1 MREFVHRNHA
11 LLLTRRTM
19 TEDQHDELHAFSDNN
34 LHAYDLVIRIE
45 DDIDEFEK
53 DTATAL
59 VLQQLMHPGPY
70 NPTGGF
76 LAAPRSRDNTTN
88 AARTL
93 PTQPLYRACRCG

>member
-1 MREFVHRNHA
+1 
-11 LLLTRRTM
+11 M
-19 TEDQHDELHAFSDNN
+19 TEAQHDELHAFSDNN

-53 DTATAL
+53 DTAAAL

-70 NPTGGF
+70 NPKCGF
-76 LAAPRSRDNTTN
+76 LAAPRSRDNTAN
-88 AARTL
+88 ADRTP